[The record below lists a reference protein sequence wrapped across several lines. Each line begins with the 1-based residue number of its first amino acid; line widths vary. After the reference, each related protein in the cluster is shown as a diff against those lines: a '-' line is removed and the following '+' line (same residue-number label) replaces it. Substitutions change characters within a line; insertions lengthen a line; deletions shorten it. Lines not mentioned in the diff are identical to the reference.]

1 MKKIIFSILFITITL
16 GLTLV
21 NVTLRKDDTNID
33 IKLKNIEA
41 LGENEPGGPDQ
52 CYVIGTLC
60 IYYDTQGNPVFCPG
74 LALDI

>member
-1 MKKIIFSILFITITL
+1 MKKIIFSILFLSITL

-21 NVTLRKDDTNID
+21 NVILRKDDTNID

-41 LGENEPGGPDQ
+41 LGENEEGGENP
-52 CYVIGTLC
+52 CYVIGSLC
-60 IYYDTQGNPVFCPG
+60 MYYDTAGNIVFYPG

>member
-1 MKKIIFSILFITITL
+1 MKKIIFSILFIFISL

-41 LGENEPGGPDQ
+41 LGEKEEGGENP
-52 CYVIGTLC
+52 CYVVGTLC
-60 IYYDTQGNPVFCPG
+60 MYYDELGNLIFYPG